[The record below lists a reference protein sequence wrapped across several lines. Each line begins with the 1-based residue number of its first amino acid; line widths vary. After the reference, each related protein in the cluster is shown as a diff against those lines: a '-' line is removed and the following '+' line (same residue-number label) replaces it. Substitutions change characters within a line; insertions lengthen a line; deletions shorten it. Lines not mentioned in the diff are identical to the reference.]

1 MRTAP
6 PRGATHSVEDA
17 LTTRQTGET
26 SSRRSRRSA
35 RARTAPRS
43 RGSRARCA
51 RAFRLSKNSRTLVLF
66 VIERTSKKMTRMEG
80 RGRASPRAMW
90 PRTHPGKANGSL
102 PARRTARPSASG
114 RPGTVASRFGGHISL
129 TDVFSPKSR
138 SPAQG
143 AKQLLRTAP
152 CPRCAPA
159 TREQAGPS
167 ERALVSRREPSRRA
181 TRTAVPRAS
190 SPRSSAFRARES
202 PPREIHPLG
211 RAPRA
216 IHRASSAIR
225 PKSPPAPPS
234 PPPALTAFAPALT
247 AFAPALTAWPT
258 RRERPTTAPG

>member
-1 MRTAP
+1 M
-6 PRGATHSVEDA
+6 
-17 LTTRQTGET
+17 
-26 SSRRSRRSA
+26 
-35 RARTAPRS
+35 RARFPAFEELANL
-43 RGSRARCA
+43 GSFCHRAD
-51 RAFRLSKNSRTLVLF
+51 V
-66 VIERTSKKMTRMEG
+66 EEMTRMEG

-90 PRTHPGKANGSL
+90 PRTHPGKANGGL
-102 PARRTARPSASG
+102 PARRTARPAASG

-143 AKQLLRTAP
+143 AKQHLRTAP

-159 TREQAGPS
+159 TRERAGPP
-167 ERALVSRREPSRRA
+167 ERALVPRREPSRRA

-216 IHRASSAIR
+216 IHRHIIPTHIR
-225 PKSPPAPPS
+225 PKSPP
-234 PPPALTAFAPALT
+234 APALT
-247 AFAPALTAWPT
+247 AFAPALTASPT
-258 RRERPTTAPG
+258 RRERPTTAPR

>member
-1 MRTAP
+1 MSKQSVRRSGRKSEKGVYAHRAL

-17 LTTRQTGET
+17 LTTRQTGEA

-51 RAFRLSKNSRTLVLF
+51 RAFRLWKNSRTLVLF
-66 VIERTSKKMTRMEG
+66 VIKRIEEMTRMEG

-90 PRTHPGKANGSL
+90 PRTHPGKANGGL
-102 PARRTARPSASG
+102 PARRTARPAASG

-143 AKQLLRTAP
+143 AKQHLRTAP

-159 TREQAGPS
+159 TRERAGPS

-181 TRTAVPRAS
+181 TRTSVPARL
-190 SPRSSAFRARES
+190 FRARARS
-202 PPREIHPLG
+202 V
-211 RAPRA
+211 RASRPRA
-216 IHRASSAIR
+216 KSTRWVAHHVPYIVIIPTHIR
-225 PKSPPAPPS
+225 PKSPPAP
-234 PPPALTAFAPALT
+234 ALTAS
-247 AFAPALTAWPT
+247 PT
-258 RRERPTTAPG
+258 RREKPTMAPR